1 MLVQGLLFVLLF
13 QLFGELLVVSLG
25 LSVPGPVLGMVMLLL
40 LLLNRKQ
47 VPQPLRQVAEALL
60 ANLALLFV
68 PAGVGL
74 VLHFELLRTEWWIIL
89 LALVV
94 SSLGAAVITAT
105 LFSLLIKRQRRSVGR
120 DDG

>member
-13 QLFGELLVVSLG
+13 QLFGELIVVSLG

-105 LFSLLIKRQRRSVGR
+105 LFSLLIKRQRRSAGR

>member
-13 QLFGELLVVSLG
+13 QLFGELIVVSLG

-47 VPQPLRQVAEALL
+47 VPQSLRQVAEALL

-120 DDG
+120 DNG

>member
-13 QLFGELLVVSLG
+13 QLFGELIVVSLG

-40 LLLNRKQ
+40 LFLNRKQ